1 MTTVYL
7 ARHGSTAWNESPRFR
22 GLADVPLSEK
32 GFAQARA
39 LAAMLA
45 STPLVAVYSSPL
57 RRAMQTAE
65 EIAKVC
71 GLDVQIRAGL
81 RSVDYGAWEGKTE
94 KEAAESDP
102 SLFDRFLH
110 SIETVTFPGGES
122 MEALRSRAVDALAKI
137 AAAHPDGHVMVVTH
151 QVVTR
156 VLLCAVLGVGS
167 APYWRLGQDSG
178 CLNVVESRP
187 SGYRLKLMNVVPP
200 ISGEN
205 GA

>member
-7 ARHGSTAWNESPRFR
+7 ARHGSTAWNEAPRFR
-22 GLADVPLSEK
+22 GLADIPLSDK
-32 GFAQARA
+32 GLAQARA
-39 LAAMLA
+39 LAIMLT

-65 EIAKVC
+65 QIAKARS
-71 GLDVQIRAGL
+71 LDVQIRTGL

-102 SLFDRFLH
+102 GQFDRFMH
-110 SIETVTFPGGES
+110 QIETATFPGGES
-122 MEALRSRAVDALAKI
+122 MEAFRMRAEDALQKI
-137 AAAHPDGHVMVVTH
+137 VAAHPGGDIAVVTH

-156 VLLCAVLGVGS
+156 VLLCAALGVGT
-167 APYWRLGQDSG
+167 APYWRIGQDSG
-178 CLNVVESRP
+178 CLNVIESKP

-200 ISGEN
+200 IPGEN